1 MSNAVAFLL
10 FAVVVSVVGGT
21 VLALRHRR
29 PTSFTTTID
38 DFSQRMNALAP
49 ADRDEAGV
57 EQGGAS

>member
-10 FAVVVSVVGGT
+10 FAVVASVIGGT

-38 DFSQRMNALAP
+38 DFSQRMDALAP
-49 ADRDEAGV
+49 EDRGEPGA
-57 EQGGAS
+57 ERGGTT

>member
-49 ADRDEAGV
+49 EDRDESDV